1 MKLPVEWLKEH
12 NKKITDVDNL
22 INKLTL
28 AGIECKLI
36 DHNKKQVIDF
46 SLTPNRADC
55 FSLKGILQ
63 EIAAIDNKNLKQ
75 SKNKPSEIH
84 HNQTVPIE
92 IESSQDC
99 PVFITRVIKDFDNK
113 MSSPSWLKDRL
124 ELSGFK
130 SVNLVVDI
138 ANYVMLETGQPLHT
152 YDLDSIN
159 SKIVVRRA
167 KHKESIKILDGSSK
181 VLNKDFLVIADKDQ
195 TLGIAGIMGSEES
208 GISEAT
214 TSILLESAYF
224 NFETIMGKSRLLNLY
239 SEASLRFERGVDP
252 NIQSQAVER
261 FTELLN
267 HEAGGSNGPI
277 KQAVSEKN
285 KPKNSFIF
293 LRKNHIRRTL
303 GVTIPNKAIVNIL
316 KRLNMELQE
325 KDFGYEGWSV
335 KAPSYRFDLQDECDL
350 IEEIARIY
358 GYEKIPES
366 TEKQNISLQLTS
378 SRAEKRH
385 EISNLLC
392 NFGYSE
398 VVNYSFVSP
407 AMNLL
412 SKKSY
417 SDALDIQNPLSIEM
431 SVMRNSLWPGLI
443 TNLSYNLKRQQN
455 DIRLFEI
462 GKIFSSHKKIPDE
475 KLVISGLAYGN
486 RHIEQWGETAT
497 SIDFYDV
504 KGHLEDIFNQFKVI
518 QNISFKTIKHN
529 MLCPGKSARIQLKN
543 KTIGFVGE
551 LSPEL
556 SNELK
561 LDSSPVMFEVDYDAL
576 EINKNIS
583 HSSFKYFP
591 YSRRDLSILMDINM
605 EIKSII
611 KMIEA
616 LKIKDLSNIIIF
628 DAYMGDK
635 ISADKKSI
643 ALGLI
648 FQSKSRTLKD
658 DEIDEYMLKINQL
671 ILKEMNLII
680 RQ

>member
-1 MKLPVEWLKEH
+1 MKLPVEWLKKH
-12 NKKITDVDNL
+12 NKKVTDVHHL
-22 INKLTL
+22 IHKLTL
-28 AGIECKLI
+28 AGIECELI
-36 DHNKKQVIDF
+36 DHNKQQVIDF

-55 FSLKGILQ
+55 FSLKGILH
-63 EIAAIDNKNLKQ
+63 EIAAIDNKKLKELTNQ
-75 SKNKPSEIH
+75 TSKIH
-84 HNQTVPIE
+84 HNQTLPIE

-99 PVFITRVIKDFDNK
+99 PVFVTRVIKDFDNNV
-113 MSSPSWLKDRL
+113 SSPLWLKDRL
-124 ELSGFK
+124 ELCGFK
-130 SVNLVVDI
+130 SINLVVDI

-159 SKIVVRRA
+159 SKIIVRRA
-167 KHKESIKILDGSSK
+167 KNKESIKILDGSSK
-181 VLNKDFLVIADKDQ
+181 ALNKDFLVIADNNL

-208 GISEAT
+208 SISET
-214 TSILLESAYF
+214 TTAILLESAYF

-267 HEAGGSNGPI
+267 HEAGGNNGPI
-277 KQAVSEKN
+277 KQAISNKD
-285 KPKNSFIF
+285 KPKNNFIF
-293 LRKNHIRRTL
+293 LRKDHIRRTL
-303 GVTIPNKAIVNIL
+303 GITIPNKSIVNIL
-316 KRLNMELQE
+316 KRLNMELEE
-325 KDFGYEGWSV
+325 KDFGYEGWNV

-366 TEKQNISLQLTS
+366 TEKQNINLQLS
-378 SRAEKRH
+378 SLRAEKRNK
-385 EISNLLC
+385 ISNLLC

-412 SKKSY
+412 SKKSN
-417 SDALDIQNPLSIEM
+417 SDALDIQNPLSIDM

-462 GKIFSSHKKIPDE
+462 GKVFSSYKKIPDE
-475 KLVISGLAYGN
+475 KLVISGLVYGN
-486 RHIEQWGETAT
+486 RHNEQWGEITT

-504 KGHLEDIFNQFKVI
+504 KGHLENIFNQFKVI
-518 QNISFKTIKHN
+518 QNLSFKTLKHN
-529 MLCPGKSARIQLKN
+529 MLCPGKSASIQLKN
-543 KTIGFVGE
+543 KTIGSVGE
-551 LSPEL
+551 LNPEL

-561 LDSSPVMFEVDYDAL
+561 LDSNPVMFELDYDAL
-576 EINKNIS
+576 EINKNIN
-583 HSSFKYFP
+583 HSSSKYFP
-591 YSRRDLSILMDINM
+591 YSRRDLSILMDIDM
-605 EIKSII
+605 EINSII
-611 KMIEA
+611 KMIDA

-628 DAYMGDK
+628 DTYMGDK
-635 ISADKKSI
+635 ISTDKKSVT
-643 ALGLI
+643 LGLI

-658 DEIDEYMLKINQL
+658 DEIDKYMLKINQL
-671 ILKEMNLII
+671 ILKKMNLII
-680 RQ
+680 R

>member
-12 NKKITDVDNL
+12 NKKDTDVHDL
-22 INKLTL
+22 IHKLTL
-28 AGIECKLI
+28 AGIECGLI
-36 DHNKKQVIDF
+36 NHNNKPVIDF

-63 EIAAIDNKNLKQ
+63 EIAAIDNKKLKKLKTQ
-75 SKNKPSEIH
+75 TSKIN
-84 HNQTVPIE
+84 HNQTLPVE
-92 IESSQDC
+92 IESTQDC

-113 MSSPSWLKDRL
+113 INSPQWLKDRL
-124 ELSGFK
+124 ELCGFK

-152 YDLDSIN
+152 YDFDCVH
-159 SKIVVRRA
+159 SKIIVRRA
-167 KHKESIKILDGSSK
+167 KNKELIKILDGSSK
-181 VLNKDFLVIADKDQ
+181 ILNKNFLVIADKDK
-195 TLGIAGIMGSEES
+195 TLGIAGIMGSEAS
-208 GISEAT
+208 GISETT

-252 NIQSQAVER
+252 NIQSHAVER

-267 HEAGGSNGPI
+267 QEAGGNNGPI
-277 KQAVSEKN
+277 KQTLSN
-285 KPKNSFIF
+285 KDKPENKFIF
-293 LRKNHIRRTL
+293 LRKNQIRKTL
-303 GVTIPNKAIVNIL
+303 GVTIPNKSIVNIL

-366 TEKQNISLQLTS
+366 TEKQNINLQLS
-378 SRAEKRH
+378 SLRVEKKNK
-385 EISNLLC
+385 ISNLLC
-392 NFGYSE
+392 SFGYSE

-417 SDALDIQNPLSIEM
+417 SDALDIQNPLSIDM

-443 TNLSYNLKRQQN
+443 TNLSHNLKRQQN
-455 DIRLFEI
+455 DICLFEI
-462 GKIFSSHKKIPDE
+462 GKVFSSHKKIPDE

-486 RHIEQWGETAT
+486 RHNEQWGETT
-497 SIDFYDV
+497 KSVDFYDV
-504 KGHLEDIFNQFKVI
+504 KGHLEDIFNQFQI
-518 QNISFKTIKHN
+518 TGNISFKKIKHN
-529 MLCPGKSARIQLKN
+529 MLCPGKSASIQLRN
-543 KTIGFVGE
+543 KTIGFIGE
-551 LSPEL
+551 LNPEL

-561 LDSSPVMFEVDYDAL
+561 LDSNPVMFELDYDAL
-576 EINKNIS
+576 KMNKQINYIPT
-583 HSSFKYFP
+583 KYFP
-591 YSRRDLSILMDINM
+591 YSRRDLSILMDIDM

-611 KMIEA
+611 KMIDA
-616 LKIKDLSNIIIF
+616 LKIKDLSKIIIF
-628 DAYMGDK
+628 DVYMGDK
-635 ISADKKSI
+635 MSADKKSV

-658 DEIDEYMLKINQL
+658 DEIDKYMLKINQL

-680 RQ
+680 R

>member
-12 NKKITDVDNL
+12 NKKDTDVHNL
-22 INKLTL
+22 IHKLTL

-36 DHNKKQVIDF
+36 NHNNKPVIDF

-63 EIAAIDNKNLKQ
+63 EIAAIDNKNLKKFKTQ
-75 SKNKPSEIH
+75 TSKIN
-84 HNQTVPIE
+84 HNQTLPVE
-92 IESSQDC
+92 IESTQDC

-113 MSSPSWLKDRL
+113 ISSPQWLKDRL
-124 ELSGFK
+124 ELCGFK

-152 YDLDSIN
+152 YDFDSVD
-159 SKIVVRRA
+159 SKIIVRRA
-167 KHKESIKILDGSSK
+167 KNKELIKILDGSSK
-181 VLNKDFLVIADKDQ
+181 VLNKDFLVIADKDK
-195 TLGIAGIMGSEES
+195 TLGIAGIMGSEAS
-208 GISEAT
+208 GISETT

-252 NIQSQAVER
+252 NIQSHAVER

-267 HEAGGSNGPI
+267 QEAGGNNGPI
-277 KQAVSEKN
+277 KQTLSN
-285 KPKNSFIF
+285 KDKPENKFIF
-293 LRKNHIRRTL
+293 LRKNQIRKTL
-303 GVTIPNKAIVNIL
+303 GVTIPNKSIVNIL

-366 TEKQNISLQLTS
+366 TEKQNINLQLS
-378 SRAEKRH
+378 SLRVEKKNK
-385 EISNLLC
+385 ISNLLC

-417 SDALDIQNPLSIEM
+417 SDALDIQNPLSIDM
-431 SVMRNSLWPGLI
+431 SVMRNSLWPGLM
-443 TNLSYNLKRQQN
+443 TNLSHNIKRQQN
-455 DIRLFEI
+455 DICLFEI
-462 GKIFSSHKKIPDE
+462 GKVFSSHKKIPDE

-486 RHIEQWGETAT
+486 RHNEQWGETAK
-497 SIDFYDV
+497 SVDFYDV
-504 KGHLEDIFNQFKVI
+504 KGHLEDIFNQFQI
-518 QNISFKTIKHN
+518 TGNISFKKIKHN
-529 MLCPGKSARIQLKN
+529 MLCPGKSASIQLRN
-543 KTIGFVGE
+543 KTIGFIGE
-551 LSPEL
+551 LNPEL
-556 SNELK
+556 SDELK
-561 LDSSPVMFEVDYDAL
+561 LDSNPVMFELDYDAL
-576 EINKNIS
+576 KMNKQINHIPT
-583 HSSFKYFP
+583 KYFP
-591 YSRRDLSILMDINM
+591 YSRRDLSILMNIDM

-611 KMIEA
+611 KMIDA
-616 LKIKDLSNIIIF
+616 LKIKDLSKIIIF
-628 DAYMGDK
+628 DVYMGDK
-635 ISADKKSI
+635 MSADKKSV

-658 DEIDEYMLKINQL
+658 DEIDKYMLKINQL

-680 RQ
+680 R

>member
-12 NKKITDVDNL
+12 NKKDTDVHNL
-22 INKLTL
+22 IHKLTL

-36 DHNKKQVIDF
+36 NHNNKPVIDF

-63 EIAAIDNKNLKQ
+63 EIAAIDNKKLKKLKTQ
-75 SKNKPSEIH
+75 TSKIN
-84 HNQTVPIE
+84 HNQTLPVE
-92 IESSQDC
+92 IESTQDC

-113 MSSPSWLKDRL
+113 ISSPQWLKDRL
-124 ELSGFK
+124 ELCGFK

-152 YDLDSIN
+152 YDFDSVD
-159 SKIVVRRA
+159 SKIIVRRA
-167 KHKESIKILDGSSK
+167 KNKELIKILDGSSK
-181 VLNKDFLVIADKDQ
+181 ILNKDFLVIADKDK
-195 TLGIAGIMGSEES
+195 TLGIAGIMGSEAS
-208 GISEAT
+208 GISETT

-252 NIQSQAVER
+252 NIQSHAVER

-267 HEAGGSNGPI
+267 QEAGGNNGPI
-277 KQAVSEKN
+277 KQTLSN
-285 KPKNSFIF
+285 KDKPENKFIF
-293 LRKNHIRRTL
+293 LRKNQIRKTL
-303 GVTIPNKAIVNIL
+303 GVTIPNKSIVNIL

-366 TEKQNISLQLTS
+366 TEKQNINLQLS
-378 SRAEKRH
+378 SLRVEKKNK
-385 EISNLLC
+385 ISNLLC

-417 SDALDIQNPLSIEM
+417 SDALDIQNPLSIDM

-443 TNLSYNLKRQQN
+443 TNLSHNIKRQQN
-455 DIRLFEI
+455 DICLFEI
-462 GKIFSSHKKIPDE
+462 GKVFSSHKKIPDE

-486 RHIEQWGETAT
+486 RHNEQWGETT
-497 SIDFYDV
+497 KSVDFYDV
-504 KGHLEDIFNQFKVI
+504 KGHLEDIFNQFQI
-518 QNISFKTIKHN
+518 TGNISFKKIKHN
-529 MLCPGKSARIQLKN
+529 MLCPGKSASIQLRN
-543 KTIGFVGE
+543 KTIGFIGE
-551 LSPEL
+551 LNPEL
-556 SNELK
+556 SDELK
-561 LDSSPVMFEVDYDAL
+561 LDSNPVMFELDYDAL
-576 EINKNIS
+576 KMNKQINHIPT
-583 HSSFKYFP
+583 KYFP
-591 YSRRDLSILMDINM
+591 YSRRDLSILMDIDM

-611 KMIEA
+611 KMIDA
-616 LKIKDLSNIIIF
+616 LKIKDLSKIIIF
-628 DAYMGDK
+628 DVYMGDK
-635 ISADKKSI
+635 MSADKKSV

-658 DEIDEYMLKINQL
+658 DEIDKYMLKINQL

-680 RQ
+680 R

>member
-12 NKKITDVDNL
+12 NKKDTDVHDL
-22 INKLTL
+22 IHKLTL
-28 AGIECKLI
+28 AGIECGLI
-36 DHNKKQVIDF
+36 NHNNKPVIDF

-63 EIAAIDNKNLKQ
+63 EIAAIDNKKLKKLKTQ
-75 SKNKPSEIH
+75 TSKIN
-84 HNQTVPIE
+84 HNQTLPVE
-92 IESSQDC
+92 IESTQDC

-113 MSSPSWLKDRL
+113 INSPQWLKDRL
-124 ELSGFK
+124 ELCGFK

-152 YDLDSIN
+152 YDFDSVD
-159 SKIVVRRA
+159 SKIIVRRA
-167 KHKESIKILDGSSK
+167 KNKELIKILDGSSK
-181 VLNKDFLVIADKDQ
+181 ILNKDFLVIADKDK
-195 TLGIAGIMGSEES
+195 TLGIAGIMGSEAS
-208 GISEAT
+208 GISETT

-252 NIQSQAVER
+252 NIQSHAVER

-267 HEAGGSNGPI
+267 QEAGGNNGPI
-277 KQAVSEKN
+277 KQTLSN
-285 KPKNSFIF
+285 KDKPENKFIF
-293 LRKNHIRRTL
+293 LRKNQIRKTL
-303 GVTIPNKAIVNIL
+303 GVTIPNKSIVNIL

-366 TEKQNISLQLTS
+366 TEKQNINLQLS
-378 SRAEKRH
+378 SLRVEKKNK
-385 EISNLLC
+385 ISNLLC
-392 NFGYSE
+392 SFGYSE

-417 SDALDIQNPLSIEM
+417 SDALDIQNPLSIDM

-443 TNLSYNLKRQQN
+443 TNLSHNLKRQQN
-455 DIRLFEI
+455 DICLFEI
-462 GKIFSSHKKIPDE
+462 GKVFSSHKKIPDE

-486 RHIEQWGETAT
+486 RHNEQWGETT
-497 SIDFYDV
+497 KSVDFYDV
-504 KGHLEDIFNQFKVI
+504 KGHLEDIFNQFQI
-518 QNISFKTIKHN
+518 TGNISFKKIKHN
-529 MLCPGKSARIQLKN
+529 MLCPGKSASIQLRN
-543 KTIGFVGE
+543 KTIGFIGE
-551 LSPEL
+551 LNPEL

-561 LDSSPVMFEVDYDAL
+561 LDSNPVMFELDYDAL
-576 EINKNIS
+576 KMNKQINYIPT
-583 HSSFKYFP
+583 KYFP
-591 YSRRDLSILMDINM
+591 YSRRDLSILMDIDM

-611 KMIEA
+611 KMIDA
-616 LKIKDLSNIIIF
+616 LKIKDLSKIIIF
-628 DAYMGDK
+628 DVYMGDK
-635 ISADKKSI
+635 MSADKKSV

-658 DEIDEYMLKINQL
+658 DEIDKYMLKINQL

-680 RQ
+680 R

>member
-12 NKKITDVDNL
+12 NKKDTDVHNL
-22 INKLTL
+22 IHKLTL
-28 AGIECKLI
+28 AGIECELI
-36 DHNKKQVIDF
+36 NHNNKPVIDF

-63 EIAAIDNKNLKQ
+63 EIAAIDNKKLKKLKTQ
-75 SKNKPSEIH
+75 TSKIN
-84 HNQTVPIE
+84 HNQTLPVE
-92 IESSQDC
+92 IESTQDC

-113 MSSPSWLKDRL
+113 ISSPQWLKDRL
-124 ELSGFK
+124 ELCGFK

-152 YDLDSIN
+152 YDFDCVH
-159 SKIVVRRA
+159 SKIIVRRA
-167 KHKESIKILDGSSK
+167 KNKELIKILDGSSK
-181 VLNKDFLVIADKDQ
+181 ILNKNFLVIADKDK
-195 TLGIAGIMGSEES
+195 TLGIAGIMGSEAS
-208 GISEAT
+208 GISETT

-252 NIQSQAVER
+252 NIQSHAVER

-267 HEAGGSNGPI
+267 QEAGGNNGPI
-277 KQAVSEKN
+277 KQTLSN
-285 KPKNSFIF
+285 KDKPENKFIF
-293 LRKNHIRRTL
+293 LRKNQIRKTL
-303 GVTIPNKAIVNIL
+303 GVTIPNKSIVNIL

-366 TEKQNISLQLTS
+366 TEKQNINLQLS
-378 SRAEKRH
+378 SLRVEKKNK
-385 EISNLLC
+385 ISNLLC
-392 NFGYSE
+392 SFGYSE

-417 SDALDIQNPLSIEM
+417 SDALDIQNPLSIDM

-443 TNLSYNLKRQQN
+443 TNLSHNLKRQQN
-455 DIRLFEI
+455 DICLFEI
-462 GKIFSSHKKIPDE
+462 GKVFSSHKKIPDE

-486 RHIEQWGETAT
+486 RHNEQWGETT
-497 SIDFYDV
+497 KSVDFYDV
-504 KGHLEDIFNQFKVI
+504 KGHLEDIFNQFQI
-518 QNISFKTIKHN
+518 TGNISFKKIKHN
-529 MLCPGKSARIQLKN
+529 MLCPGKSASIQLRN
-543 KTIGFVGE
+543 KTIGFIGE
-551 LSPEL
+551 LNPEL

-561 LDSSPVMFEVDYDAL
+561 LDSNPVMFELDYDAL
-576 EINKNIS
+576 KMNKQINYIPT
-583 HSSFKYFP
+583 KYFP
-591 YSRRDLSILMDINM
+591 YSRRDLSILMDIDM

-611 KMIEA
+611 KMIDA
-616 LKIKDLSNIIIF
+616 LKIKDLSKIIIF
-628 DAYMGDK
+628 DVYMGDK
-635 ISADKKSI
+635 MSADKKSV

-658 DEIDEYMLKINQL
+658 DEIDKYMLKINQL

-680 RQ
+680 R

>member
-12 NKKITDVDNL
+12 NKKDTDVHNL
-22 INKLTL
+22 IHKLTL

-36 DHNKKQVIDF
+36 NHNNKPVIDF

-63 EIAAIDNKNLKQ
+63 EIAAIDNKKLKKLKTQ
-75 SKNKPSEIH
+75 TSKIN
-84 HNQTVPIE
+84 HNQTLPVE
-92 IESSQDC
+92 IESTQDC

-113 MSSPSWLKDRL
+113 ISSPQWLKDRL
-124 ELSGFK
+124 ELCGFK

-152 YDLDSIN
+152 YDFDSVD
-159 SKIVVRRA
+159 SKIIVRRA
-167 KHKESIKILDGSSK
+167 KNKELIKILDGSSK
-181 VLNKDFLVIADKDQ
+181 ILNKDFLVIADKDK
-195 TLGIAGIMGSEES
+195 TLGIAGIMGSEAS
-208 GISEAT
+208 GISETT

-252 NIQSQAVER
+252 NIQSHAVER

-267 HEAGGSNGPI
+267 QEAGGNNGPI
-277 KQAVSEKN
+277 KQTLSN
-285 KPKNSFIF
+285 KDKPENKFIF
-293 LRKNHIRRTL
+293 LRKNQIRKTL
-303 GVTIPNKAIVNIL
+303 GVTIPNKSIVNIL

-366 TEKQNISLQLTS
+366 TEKQNINLQLS
-378 SRAEKRH
+378 SLRVEKKNK
-385 EISNLLC
+385 ISNLLC

-417 SDALDIQNPLSIEM
+417 SDALDIQNPLSIDM
-431 SVMRNSLWPGLI
+431 SVMRNSLWPGLM
-443 TNLSYNLKRQQN
+443 TNLSHNIKRQQN
-455 DIRLFEI
+455 DICLFEI
-462 GKIFSSHKKIPDE
+462 GKVFSSHKKIPDE

-486 RHIEQWGETAT
+486 RHNEQWGETT
-497 SIDFYDV
+497 KSVDFYDV
-504 KGHLEDIFNQFKVI
+504 KGHLEDIFNQFQI
-518 QNISFKTIKHN
+518 TGNISFKKIKHN
-529 MLCPGKSARIQLKN
+529 MLCPGKSASIQLRN
-543 KTIGFVGE
+543 KTIGFIGE
-551 LSPEL
+551 LNPEL

-561 LDSSPVMFEVDYDAL
+561 LDSNPVMFELDYDAL
-576 EINKNIS
+576 KMNKQINHIPT
-583 HSSFKYFP
+583 KYFP
-591 YSRRDLSILMDINM
+591 YSRRDLSILMDIDM

-611 KMIEA
+611 KMIDA
-616 LKIKDLSNIIIF
+616 LKIKDLSKIIIF
-628 DAYMGDK
+628 DVYMGDK
-635 ISADKKSI
+635 MSADKKSV

-658 DEIDEYMLKINQL
+658 DEIDKYMLKINQL

-680 RQ
+680 R

>member
-12 NKKITDVDNL
+12 NKKDTDVHNL
-22 INKLTL
+22 IHKLTL

-36 DHNKKQVIDF
+36 NHNNKPVIDF

-63 EIAAIDNKNLKQ
+63 EIAAIDNKKLKKLKTQ
-75 SKNKPSEIH
+75 TSKIN
-84 HNQTVPIE
+84 HNQTLPVE
-92 IESSQDC
+92 IESTQDC

-113 MSSPSWLKDRL
+113 ISSPQWLKDRL
-124 ELSGFK
+124 ELCGFK

-152 YDLDSIN
+152 YDFDSVD
-159 SKIVVRRA
+159 SKIIVRRA
-167 KHKESIKILDGSSK
+167 KNKELIKILDGSSK
-181 VLNKDFLVIADKDQ
+181 ILNKDFLVIADKDK
-195 TLGIAGIMGSEES
+195 TLGIAGIMGSEAS
-208 GISEAT
+208 GISETT

-252 NIQSQAVER
+252 NIQSHAVER

-267 HEAGGSNGPI
+267 QEAGGNNGPI
-277 KQAVSEKN
+277 KQTLSN
-285 KPKNSFIF
+285 KDKPENKFIF
-293 LRKNHIRRTL
+293 LRKNQIRKTL
-303 GVTIPNKAIVNIL
+303 GVTIPNKSIVNIL

-366 TEKQNISLQLTS
+366 TEKQNINLQLS
-378 SRAEKRH
+378 SLRVEKKNK
-385 EISNLLC
+385 ISNLLC

-417 SDALDIQNPLSIEM
+417 SDALDIQNPLSIDM
-431 SVMRNSLWPGLI
+431 SVMRNSLWPGLM
-443 TNLSYNLKRQQN
+443 TNLSHNIKRQQN
-455 DIRLFEI
+455 DICLFEI
-462 GKIFSSHKKIPDE
+462 GKVFSSHKKIPDE

-486 RHIEQWGETAT
+486 RHNEQWGETT
-497 SIDFYDV
+497 KSVDFYDV
-504 KGHLEDIFNQFKVI
+504 KGHLEDIFNQFQI
-518 QNISFKTIKHN
+518 TGNISFKKIKHN
-529 MLCPGKSARIQLKN
+529 MLCPGKSASIQLRN
-543 KTIGFVGE
+543 KTIGFIGE
-551 LSPEL
+551 LNPEL
-556 SNELK
+556 SDELK
-561 LDSSPVMFEVDYDAL
+561 LDSNPVIFELDYDAL
-576 EINKNIS
+576 KMNKQINHIPT
-583 HSSFKYFP
+583 KYFP
-591 YSRRDLSILMDINM
+591 YSRRDLSILMNIDM

-611 KMIEA
+611 KMIDA
-616 LKIKDLSNIIIF
+616 LKIKDLSKIIIF
-628 DAYMGDK
+628 DVYMGDK
-635 ISADKKSI
+635 MSADKKSV

-658 DEIDEYMLKINQL
+658 DEIDKYMLKINQL

-680 RQ
+680 R

>member
-12 NKKITDVDNL
+12 NKKDTDVHDL
-22 INKLTL
+22 IHKLTL
-28 AGIECKLI
+28 AGIECGLI
-36 DHNKKQVIDF
+36 NHNNKPVIDF

-63 EIAAIDNKNLKQ
+63 EIAAIDNKNLKKLKTQ
-75 SKNKPSEIH
+75 TSKIN
-84 HNQTVPIE
+84 HNQTLPVE
-92 IESSQDC
+92 IESTQDC

-113 MSSPSWLKDRL
+113 ISSPQWLKDRL
-124 ELSGFK
+124 ELCGFK

-152 YDLDSIN
+152 YDFDCVH
-159 SKIVVRRA
+159 SKIIVRRA
-167 KHKESIKILDGSSK
+167 KNKELINILDGSSK
-181 VLNKDFLVIADKDQ
+181 VLNKDFLVIADKDK
-195 TLGIAGIMGSEES
+195 TLGIAGIMGSEAS
-208 GISEAT
+208 GISETT

-252 NIQSQAVER
+252 NIQSHAVER

-267 HEAGGSNGPI
+267 QEAGGNNGPI
-277 KQAVSEKN
+277 KQTLSN
-285 KPKNSFIF
+285 KDKPENKFIF
-293 LRKNHIRRTL
+293 LRKNQIRKTL
-303 GVTIPNKAIVNIL
+303 GVTIPNKSIVNIL

-366 TEKQNISLQLTS
+366 TEKQNINLQLS
-378 SRAEKRH
+378 SLRVEKKNK
-385 EISNLLC
+385 ISNLLC
-392 NFGYSE
+392 SFGYSE

-417 SDALDIQNPLSIEM
+417 SDALDIQNPLSIDM

-443 TNLSYNLKRQQN
+443 TNLSHNLKRQQN
-455 DIRLFEI
+455 DICLFEI
-462 GKIFSSHKKIPDE
+462 GKVFSSHKKIPDE

-486 RHIEQWGETAT
+486 RHNEQWGETT
-497 SIDFYDV
+497 KSVDFYDV
-504 KGHLEDIFNQFKVI
+504 KGHLEDIFNQFQI
-518 QNISFKTIKHN
+518 TGNISFNKIKHN
-529 MLCPGKSARIQLKN
+529 MLCPGKSASIQLRN
-543 KTIGFVGE
+543 KTIGFIGE
-551 LSPEL
+551 LNPEL

-561 LDSSPVMFEVDYDAL
+561 LDSNPVMFELDYDAL
-576 EINKNIS
+576 KMNKQINHIPT
-583 HSSFKYFP
+583 KYFP
-591 YSRRDLSILMDINM
+591 YSRRDLSILMDIDM

-611 KMIEA
+611 KMIDA
-616 LKIKDLSNIIIF
+616 LKIKDLSKIIIF
-628 DAYMGDK
+628 DVYMGDK
-635 ISADKKSI
+635 MSADKKSV

-658 DEIDEYMLKINQL
+658 DEIDKYMLKINQL

-680 RQ
+680 R

>member
-12 NKKITDVDNL
+12 NKKDTDVHNL
-22 INKLTL
+22 IHKLTL
-28 AGIECKLI
+28 AGIECELI
-36 DHNKKQVIDF
+36 NHNNKPVIDF
-46 SLTPNRADC
+46 KLTPNRADC

-63 EIAAIDNKNLKQ
+63 EIAAIDNKKLKKLKTQ
-75 SKNKPSEIH
+75 TSKIN
-84 HNQTVPIE
+84 HNQTLPVE
-92 IESSQDC
+92 IESTQDC

-113 MSSPSWLKDRL
+113 ISSPKWLKDRL
-124 ELSGFK
+124 ELCGFK

-152 YDLDSIN
+152 YDFDSVD
-159 SKIVVRRA
+159 SKIIVRRA
-167 KHKESIKILDGSSK
+167 KNKELIKILDGSSK
-181 VLNKDFLVIADKDQ
+181 ILNKDFLVIADKDK
-195 TLGIAGIMGSEES
+195 TLGIAGIMGSEAS
-208 GISEAT
+208 GISETT

-252 NIQSQAVER
+252 NIQSHAVER

-267 HEAGGSNGPI
+267 QEAGGNNGPI
-277 KQAVSEKN
+277 KQTLSN
-285 KPKNSFIF
+285 KDKPENKFIF
-293 LRKNHIRRTL
+293 LRKNQIRKTL
-303 GVTIPNKAIVNIL
+303 GVTIPNKSIVNIL

-366 TEKQNISLQLTS
+366 TEKQNINLQLS
-378 SRAEKRH
+378 SLRVEKKNK
-385 EISNLLC
+385 ISNLLC

-417 SDALDIQNPLSIEM
+417 SDALDIQNPLSIDM
-431 SVMRNSLWPGLI
+431 SVMRNSLWPGLM
-443 TNLSYNLKRQQN
+443 TNLSHNIKRQQN
-455 DIRLFEI
+455 DICLFEI
-462 GKIFSSHKKIPDE
+462 GKVFSSHKKIPDE

-486 RHIEQWGETAT
+486 RHNEQWGETT
-497 SIDFYDV
+497 KSVDFYDV
-504 KGHLEDIFNQFKVI
+504 KGHLEDIFNQFQI
-518 QNISFKTIKHN
+518 TGNISFKKIKHN
-529 MLCPGKSARIQLKN
+529 MLCPGKSASIQLRN
-543 KTIGFVGE
+543 KTIGFIGE
-551 LSPEL
+551 LNPEL
-556 SNELK
+556 SDELK
-561 LDSSPVMFEVDYDAL
+561 LDSNPVMFELDYDAL
-576 EINKNIS
+576 KMNKQINHIPT
-583 HSSFKYFP
+583 KYFP
-591 YSRRDLSILMDINM
+591 YSRRDLSILMDIDM

-611 KMIEA
+611 KMIDA
-616 LKIKDLSNIIIF
+616 LKIKDLSKIIIF
-628 DAYMGDK
+628 DVYMGDK
-635 ISADKKSI
+635 MSADKKSV

-658 DEIDEYMLKINQL
+658 DEIDKYMLKINQL

-680 RQ
+680 R

>member
-12 NKKITDVDNL
+12 NKKDTDVHNL
-22 INKLTL
+22 IHKLTL

-36 DHNKKQVIDF
+36 NHNNKPVIDF

-63 EIAAIDNKNLKQ
+63 EIAAINNKKLKKLKTQ
-75 SKNKPSEIH
+75 TSKIN
-84 HNQTVPIE
+84 HNQTLPVE
-92 IESSQDC
+92 IESTQDC

-113 MSSPSWLKDRL
+113 ISSPQWLKDRL
-124 ELSGFK
+124 ELCGFK

-152 YDLDSIN
+152 YDFDSVD
-159 SKIVVRRA
+159 SKIIVRRA
-167 KHKESIKILDGSSK
+167 KNKELIKILDGSSK
-181 VLNKDFLVIADKDQ
+181 ILNKDFLVIADKDK
-195 TLGIAGIMGSEES
+195 TLGIAGIMGSEAS
-208 GISEAT
+208 GISETT

-252 NIQSQAVER
+252 NIQSHAVER

-267 HEAGGSNGPI
+267 QEAGGNNGPI
-277 KQAVSEKN
+277 KQTLSN
-285 KPKNSFIF
+285 KDKPENKFIF
-293 LRKNHIRRTL
+293 LRKNQIRKTL
-303 GVTIPNKAIVNIL
+303 GVTIPNKSIVNIL

-366 TEKQNISLQLTS
+366 TEKQNINLQLS
-378 SRAEKRH
+378 SLRVEKKNK
-385 EISNLLC
+385 ISNLLC

-417 SDALDIQNPLSIEM
+417 SDALDIQNPLSIDM

-443 TNLSYNLKRQQN
+443 TNLSHNLKRQQN
-455 DIRLFEI
+455 DICLFEI
-462 GKIFSSHKKIPDE
+462 GKVFSSHKKIPDE

-486 RHIEQWGETAT
+486 RHNEQWGETT
-497 SIDFYDV
+497 KSVDFYDV
-504 KGHLEDIFNQFKVI
+504 KGHLEDIFNQFQI
-518 QNISFKTIKHN
+518 TGNISFKKIKHN
-529 MLCPGKSARIQLKN
+529 MLCPGKSASIQLRN
-543 KTIGFVGE
+543 KTIGFIGE
-551 LSPEL
+551 LNPEL
-556 SNELK
+556 SDELK
-561 LDSSPVMFEVDYDAL
+561 LDSNPVMFELDYDAL
-576 EINKNIS
+576 KMNKQINHIPT
-583 HSSFKYFP
+583 KYFP
-591 YSRRDLSILMDINM
+591 YSRRDLSILMNIDM

-611 KMIEA
+611 KMIDA
-616 LKIKDLSNIIIF
+616 LKIKDLSKIIIF
-628 DAYMGDK
+628 DVYMGDK
-635 ISADKKSI
+635 MSADKKSV

-658 DEIDEYMLKINQL
+658 DEIDKYMLKINQL

-680 RQ
+680 R

>member
-12 NKKITDVDNL
+12 NKKDTDVHNL
-22 INKLTL
+22 IHKLTL
-28 AGIECKLI
+28 AGIECELI
-36 DHNKKQVIDF
+36 NHNNKPVIDF

-63 EIAAIDNKNLKQ
+63 EIAAIDNKNLKKLKTQ
-75 SKNKPSEIH
+75 TSKIN
-84 HNQTVPIE
+84 HNQTLPVE
-92 IESSQDC
+92 IESTQDC

-113 MSSPSWLKDRL
+113 ISSPQWLKDRL
-124 ELSGFK
+124 ELCGFK

-152 YDLDSIN
+152 YDFDCVH
-159 SKIVVRRA
+159 SKIIVRRA
-167 KHKESIKILDGSSK
+167 KNKELIKILDGSSK
-181 VLNKDFLVIADKDQ
+181 VLNKDFLVIADKDK
-195 TLGIAGIMGSEES
+195 TLGIAGIMGSEAS
-208 GISEAT
+208 GISETT

-252 NIQSQAVER
+252 NIQSHAVER

-267 HEAGGSNGPI
+267 QEAGGNNGPI
-277 KQAVSEKN
+277 KQTLSNKD
-285 KPKNSFIF
+285 KPKNKFIF
-293 LRKNHIRRTL
+293 LRKNQIRKTL
-303 GVTIPNKAIVNIL
+303 GVTIPNKSIVNIL

-366 TEKQNISLQLTS
+366 TEKQNINLQLS
-378 SRAEKRH
+378 SLRVEKKNK
-385 EISNLLC
+385 ISNLLC
-392 NFGYSE
+392 SFGYSE

-417 SDALDIQNPLSIEM
+417 SDALDIQNPLSIDM

-443 TNLSYNLKRQQN
+443 TNLSHNLKRQQN
-455 DIRLFEI
+455 DICLFEI
-462 GKIFSSHKKIPDE
+462 GKVFSSHKKIPDE

-486 RHIEQWGETAT
+486 RHNEQWGETT
-497 SIDFYDV
+497 KSVDFYDV
-504 KGHLEDIFNQFKVI
+504 KGHLEDIFNQFQI
-518 QNISFKTIKHN
+518 TGNISFKKIKHN
-529 MLCPGKSARIQLKN
+529 MLCPGKSASIQLRN
-543 KTIGFVGE
+543 KTIGFIGE
-551 LSPEL
+551 LNPEL

-561 LDSSPVMFEVDYDAL
+561 LDSNPVMFELDYDAL
-576 EINKNIS
+576 KMNKQINHIPT
-583 HSSFKYFP
+583 KYFP
-591 YSRRDLSILMDINM
+591 YSRRDLSILMDIDM

-611 KMIEA
+611 KMIDA
-616 LKIKDLSNIIIF
+616 LKIKDLSKIIIF
-628 DAYMGDK
+628 DVYMGDK
-635 ISADKKSI
+635 MSADKKSV

-658 DEIDEYMLKINQL
+658 DEIDKYMLKINQL

-680 RQ
+680 R

>member
-12 NKKITDVDNL
+12 NKKDTDVHDL
-22 INKLTL
+22 IHKLTL
-28 AGIECKLI
+28 AGIECGLI
-36 DHNKKQVIDF
+36 NHNNKPVIDF

-63 EIAAIDNKNLKQ
+63 EIAAIDNKKLKKLKTQ
-75 SKNKPSEIH
+75 TSKIN
-84 HNQTVPIE
+84 HNQTLPVE
-92 IESSQDC
+92 IESTQDC

-113 MSSPSWLKDRL
+113 ISSPQWLKDRL
-124 ELSGFK
+124 ELCGFK

-152 YDLDSIN
+152 YDFDCVH
-159 SKIVVRRA
+159 SKIIVRRA
-167 KHKESIKILDGSSK
+167 KNKELIKILDGSSK
-181 VLNKDFLVIADKDQ
+181 ILNKNFLVIADKDK
-195 TLGIAGIMGSEES
+195 TLGIAGIMGSEAS
-208 GISEAT
+208 GISETT

-252 NIQSQAVER
+252 NIQSHAVER

-267 HEAGGSNGPI
+267 QEAGGNNGPI
-277 KQAVSEKN
+277 KQTLSN
-285 KPKNSFIF
+285 KDKPENKFIF
-293 LRKNHIRRTL
+293 LRKNQIRKTL
-303 GVTIPNKAIVNIL
+303 GVTIPNKSIVNIL

-366 TEKQNISLQLTS
+366 TEKQNINLQLS
-378 SRAEKRH
+378 SLRVEKKNK
-385 EISNLLC
+385 ISNLLC
-392 NFGYSE
+392 SFGYSE

-417 SDALDIQNPLSIEM
+417 SDALDIQNPLSIDM
-431 SVMRNSLWPGLI
+431 SVMRNSLWPSLI
-443 TNLSYNLKRQQN
+443 TNLSHNLKRQQN
-455 DIRLFEI
+455 DICLFEI
-462 GKIFSSHKKIPDE
+462 GKVFSSHKKIPDE

-486 RHIEQWGETAT
+486 RHNEQWGETT
-497 SIDFYDV
+497 KSVDFYDV
-504 KGHLEDIFNQFKVI
+504 KGHLEDIFNQFQI
-518 QNISFKTIKHN
+518 TGNISFKKIKHN
-529 MLCPGKSARIQLKN
+529 MLCPGKSASIQLRN
-543 KTIGFVGE
+543 KTIGFIGE
-551 LSPEL
+551 LNPEL

-561 LDSSPVMFEVDYDAL
+561 LDSNPVMFELDYDAL
-576 EINKNIS
+576 KMNKQINYIPT
-583 HSSFKYFP
+583 KYFP
-591 YSRRDLSILMDINM
+591 YSRRDLSILMDIDM

-611 KMIEA
+611 KMIDA
-616 LKIKDLSNIIIF
+616 LKIKDLSKIIIF
-628 DAYMGDK
+628 DVYMGDK
-635 ISADKKSI
+635 MSADKKSV

-658 DEIDEYMLKINQL
+658 DEIDKYMLKINQL

-680 RQ
+680 R

>member
-12 NKKITDVDNL
+12 NKKISDVDNL

-208 GISEAT
+208 GISETT

-277 KQAVSEKN
+277 KQALSEKN

-378 SRAEKRH
+378 
-385 EISNLLC
+385 
-392 NFGYSE
+392 
-398 VVNYSFVSP
+398 
-407 AMNLL
+407 
-412 SKKSY
+412 
-417 SDALDIQNPLSIEM
+417 
-431 SVMRNSLWPGLI
+431 
-443 TNLSYNLKRQQN
+443 
-455 DIRLFEI
+455 
-462 GKIFSSHKKIPDE
+462 
-475 KLVISGLAYGN
+475 
-486 RHIEQWGETAT
+486 
-497 SIDFYDV
+497 
-504 KGHLEDIFNQFKVI
+504 
-518 QNISFKTIKHN
+518 
-529 MLCPGKSARIQLKN
+529 
-543 KTIGFVGE
+543 
-551 LSPEL
+551 
-556 SNELK
+556 
-561 LDSSPVMFEVDYDAL
+561 
-576 EINKNIS
+576 
-583 HSSFKYFP
+583 
-591 YSRRDLSILMDINM
+591 
-605 EIKSII
+605 
-611 KMIEA
+611 
-616 LKIKDLSNIIIF
+616 
-628 DAYMGDK
+628 
-635 ISADKKSI
+635 
-643 ALGLI
+643 
-648 FQSKSRTLKD
+648 
-658 DEIDEYMLKINQL
+658 
-671 ILKEMNLII
+671 
-680 RQ
+680 

>member
-12 NKKITDVDNL
+12 NKKITDVHNL
-22 INKLTL
+22 IHKLTL
-28 AGIECKLI
+28 AGIECELI

-63 EIAAIDNKNLKQ
+63 EIAAIDNTKLK
-75 SKNKPSEIH
+75 KPRNQTSEIH
-84 HNQTVPIE
+84 HNQSLPIE
-92 IESSQDC
+92 IESNQDC
-99 PVFITRVIKDFDNK
+99 PVFVTRVIKDFDNQV
-113 MSSPSWLKDRL
+113 SSPSWLKDGL
-124 ELSGFK
+124 ELCGFK

-152 YDLDSIN
+152 YDLDSIK
-159 SKIVVRRA
+159 SKIIVRRA
-167 KHKESIKILDGSSK
+167 KNKESIKILDGTSK
-181 VLNKDFLVIADKDQ
+181 VLNKDFLVIADKNQ

-208 GISEAT
+208 GISETT
-214 TSILLESAYF
+214 TSIVLESAYF

-267 HEAGGSNGPI
+267 QEAGGSNGPI
-277 KQAVSEKN
+277 KQTVSDKN
-285 KPKNSFIF
+285 KPKNNFIF
-293 LRKNHIRRTL
+293 LRKDQIRRTL
-303 GVTIPNKAIVNIL
+303 GITIPNKSIVNIL

-366 TEKQNISLQLTS
+366 TEKQNINLQLNS
-378 SRAEKRH
+378 LRAEKRD

-407 AMNLL
+407 SMNLL

-455 DIRLFEI
+455 DVRLFEI
-462 GKIFSSHKKIPDE
+462 GKVFSSHKRIPDE
-475 KLVISGLAYGN
+475 KLVISGLVYGN
-486 RHIEQWGETAT
+486 RNNEQWGETTT

-504 KGHLEDIFNQFKVI
+504 KGHLENMFDQFKVL
-518 QNISFKTIKHN
+518 QNIAFKAVKHN
-529 MLCPGKSARIQLKN
+529 MLCPGKSASIKLKN
-543 KTIGFVGE
+543 KTIGFIGE
-551 LSPEL
+551 LNPEL

-561 LDSSPVMFEVDYDAL
+561 LDSNPVIFEVDYDAL

-583 HSSFKYFP
+583 HSSSKYFP
-591 YSRRDLSILMDINM
+591 YSRRDLSILMDVDI

-611 KMIEA
+611 KMIDA

-635 ISADKKSI
+635 ISADKKSV

-648 FQSKSRTLKD
+648 FQSKSRTLND
-658 DEIDEYMLKINQL
+658 DEIDKYMLKINHL
-671 ILKEMNLII
+671 IVKKMNLII
-680 RQ
+680 R

>member
-1 MKLPVEWLKEH
+1 MKLPVEWLKKH
-12 NKKITDVDNL
+12 NKKVTDVHNL
-22 INKLTL
+22 IHKLTL
-28 AGIECKLI
+28 AGIECELI
-36 DHNKKQVIDF
+36 DHNKQPVIDF

-63 EIAAIDNKNLKQ
+63 EIAAIDNKNFKGLRNQ
-75 SKNKPSEIH
+75 TSKIH
-84 HNQTVPIE
+84 HNQSLPIA
-92 IESSQDC
+92 IESTQDC
-99 PVFITRVIKDFDNK
+99 PVFVTRVIKDFDNK
-113 MSSPSWLKDRL
+113 VSSPMWLKDRL

-159 SKIVVRRA
+159 SKIIVRRA
-167 KHKESIKILDGSSK
+167 KNKESIKILDGSSK
-181 VLNKDFLVIADKDQ
+181 VLNKNFLVIADKDK
-195 TLGIAGIMGSEES
+195 TLGIAGIMGSEAS
-208 GISEAT
+208 GISETT

-224 NFETIMGKSRLLNLY
+224 NFEIIMGKSRLLNLY

-252 NIQSQAVER
+252 NIQSHAVER

-267 HEAGGSNGPI
+267 QEAGGNNGPI
-277 KQAVSEKN
+277 KQALSNKD
-285 KPKNSFIF
+285 KPKNKFIF
-293 LRKNHIRRTL
+293 LRKNHIRKTL
-303 GVTIPNKAIVNIL
+303 GITIPNKSIVNIL

-366 TEKQNISLQLTS
+366 TEKQNINLQLTS
-378 SRAEKRH
+378 LRVEKKNM
-385 EISNLLC
+385 ISNLLC
-392 NFGYSE
+392 SFGYSE

-417 SDALDIQNPLSIEM
+417 SDALDIQNPLSIDM

-443 TNLSYNLKRQQN
+443 TNLSHNLKRQQN

-462 GKIFSSHKKIPDE
+462 GKVFSSHKKIPDE
-475 KLVISGLAYGN
+475 KLVISGLVYGN
-486 RHIEQWGETAT
+486 RHSEQWGEETR
-497 SIDFYDV
+497 SLDFYDV
-504 KGHLEDIFNQFKVI
+504 KGHLEDMFNQFQI
-518 QNISFKTIKHN
+518 MGNISFKKVKHS
-529 MLCPGKSARIQLKN
+529 MLCPGKSASIWLKN

-551 LSPEL
+551 LNPEI

-561 LDSSPVMFEVDYDAL
+561 LDSNPVMFELDYDAL
-576 EINKNIS
+576 KMNQQINYYPS
-583 HSSFKYFP
+583 KYFP
-591 YSRRDLSILMDINM
+591 YSRRDLSILMDIDV
-605 EIKSII
+605 EVKSII
-611 KMIEA
+611 KMIDA

-628 DAYMGDK
+628 DVYMDDK
-635 ISADKKSI
+635 ISSDKKSV

-658 DEIDEYMLKINQL
+658 DEIDKYMIRINQL

-680 RQ
+680 R

>member
-12 NKKITDVDNL
+12 NKKDTDVHDL
-22 INKLTL
+22 IHKLTL
-28 AGIECKLI
+28 AGIECELI
-36 DHNKKQVIDF
+36 NHNNKPVIDF

-63 EIAAIDNKNLKQ
+63 EIAAIDNKKLKKLKTQ
-75 SKNKPSEIH
+75 TSKIN
-84 HNQTVPIE
+84 HNQTLPVE
-92 IESSQDC
+92 IESTQDC

-113 MSSPSWLKDRL
+113 ISSPQWLKDRL
-124 ELSGFK
+124 ELCGFK

-152 YDLDSIN
+152 YDFDCVH
-159 SKIVVRRA
+159 SKIIVRRA
-167 KHKESIKILDGSSK
+167 KNKELIKILDGSSK
-181 VLNKDFLVIADKDQ
+181 ILNKNFLVIADKDK
-195 TLGIAGIMGSEES
+195 TLGIAGIMGSEAS
-208 GISEAT
+208 GISETT

-252 NIQSQAVER
+252 NIQSHAVER

-267 HEAGGSNGPI
+267 QEAGGNNGPI
-277 KQAVSEKN
+277 KETLSN
-285 KPKNSFIF
+285 KDKPENKFIF
-293 LRKNHIRRTL
+293 LRKNQIRKTL
-303 GVTIPNKAIVNIL
+303 GVTIPNKSIVNIL

-366 TEKQNISLQLTS
+366 TEKQNINLQLS
-378 SRAEKRH
+378 SLRVEKKNK
-385 EISNLLC
+385 ISNLLC
-392 NFGYSE
+392 SFGYSE

-417 SDALDIQNPLSIEM
+417 SDALDIQNPLSIDM

-443 TNLSYNLKRQQN
+443 TNLSHNLKRQQN
-455 DIRLFEI
+455 DICLFEI
-462 GKIFSSHKKIPDE
+462 GKVFSSHKKIPDE

-486 RHIEQWGETAT
+486 RHNEQWGETT
-497 SIDFYDV
+497 KSVDFYDV
-504 KGHLEDIFNQFKVI
+504 KGHLEDIFNQFQI
-518 QNISFKTIKHN
+518 TGNISFKKIKHN
-529 MLCPGKSARIQLKN
+529 MLCPGKSASIQLRN
-543 KTIGFVGE
+543 KTIGFIGE
-551 LSPEL
+551 LNPEL

-561 LDSSPVMFEVDYDAL
+561 LDSNPVMFELDYDAL
-576 EINKNIS
+576 KMNKQINHIPT
-583 HSSFKYFP
+583 KYFP
-591 YSRRDLSILMDINM
+591 YSRRDLSILMDIDM

-611 KMIEA
+611 KMIDA
-616 LKIKDLSNIIIF
+616 LKIKDLSKIIIF
-628 DAYMGDK
+628 DVYMGDK
-635 ISADKKSI
+635 MSADKKSV

-658 DEIDEYMLKINQL
+658 DEIDKYMLKINQL

-680 RQ
+680 R

>member
-12 NKKITDVDNL
+12 NKKDTDVHNL
-22 INKLTL
+22 IHKLTL

-36 DHNKKQVIDF
+36 NHNNKPVIDF

-63 EIAAIDNKNLKQ
+63 EIAAIDNKKLKKLKTQ
-75 SKNKPSEIH
+75 TSKIN
-84 HNQTVPIE
+84 HNQTLPVE
-92 IESSQDC
+92 IESTQDC

-113 MSSPSWLKDRL
+113 ISSPQWLKDRL
-124 ELSGFK
+124 ELCGFK

-152 YDLDSIN
+152 YDFDCVD
-159 SKIVVRRA
+159 SKIIVRRA
-167 KHKESIKILDGSSK
+167 KNKELIKILDGSSK
-181 VLNKDFLVIADKDQ
+181 ILNKDFLVIADKDK
-195 TLGIAGIMGSEES
+195 TLGIAGIMGSEAS
-208 GISEAT
+208 GISETT

-252 NIQSQAVER
+252 NIQSHAVER

-267 HEAGGSNGPI
+267 QEAGGNNGPI
-277 KQAVSEKN
+277 KQTLSN
-285 KPKNSFIF
+285 KDKPENKFIF
-293 LRKNHIRRTL
+293 LRKNQIRKTL
-303 GVTIPNKAIVNIL
+303 GVTIPNKSIVNIL

-366 TEKQNISLQLTS
+366 TEKQNINLQLS
-378 SRAEKRH
+378 SLRVEKKNK
-385 EISNLLC
+385 ISNLLC

-417 SDALDIQNPLSIEM
+417 SDALDIQNPLSIDM

-443 TNLSYNLKRQQN
+443 TNLSHNIKRQQN
-455 DIRLFEI
+455 DICLFEI
-462 GKIFSSHKKIPDE
+462 GKVFSSHKKIPDE

-486 RHIEQWGETAT
+486 RHNEQWGETT
-497 SIDFYDV
+497 KSVDFYDV
-504 KGHLEDIFNQFKVI
+504 KGHLEDIFNQFQI
-518 QNISFKTIKHN
+518 TGNISFKKIKHN
-529 MLCPGKSARIQLKN
+529 MLCPGKSASIQLRN
-543 KTIGFVGE
+543 KTIGFIGE
-551 LSPEL
+551 LNPEL
-556 SNELK
+556 SDELK
-561 LDSSPVMFEVDYDAL
+561 LDSNPVMFELDYDAL
-576 EINKNIS
+576 KMNKQINHIPT
-583 HSSFKYFP
+583 KYFP
-591 YSRRDLSILMDINM
+591 YSRRDLSILMDIDM

-611 KMIEA
+611 KMIDA
-616 LKIKDLSNIIIF
+616 LKIKDLSKIIIF
-628 DAYMGDK
+628 DVYMGDK
-635 ISADKKSI
+635 MSADKKSV

-658 DEIDEYMLKINQL
+658 DEIDKYMLKINQL

-680 RQ
+680 R

>member
-12 NKKITDVDNL
+12 NKKDTDVHNL
-22 INKLTL
+22 IHKLTL

-36 DHNKKQVIDF
+36 NHNNKPVIDF

-63 EIAAIDNKNLKQ
+63 EIAAIDNKKLKKLKTQ
-75 SKNKPSEIH
+75 TSKIN
-84 HNQTVPIE
+84 HNQTLPVE
-92 IESSQDC
+92 IESTQDC

-113 MSSPSWLKDRL
+113 ISSPQWLKDRL
-124 ELSGFK
+124 ELCGFK

-152 YDLDSIN
+152 YDFDSVD
-159 SKIVVRRA
+159 SKIIVRRA
-167 KHKESIKILDGSSK
+167 KNKELIKILDGSSK
-181 VLNKDFLVIADKDQ
+181 VLNKDFLVIADKDK
-195 TLGIAGIMGSEES
+195 TLGIAGIMGSEAS
-208 GISEAT
+208 GISETT

-252 NIQSQAVER
+252 NIQSHAVER

-267 HEAGGSNGPI
+267 QEAGGNNGPI
-277 KQAVSEKN
+277 KQTLSN
-285 KPKNSFIF
+285 KDKPENKFIF
-293 LRKNHIRRTL
+293 LRKNQIRKTL
-303 GVTIPNKAIVNIL
+303 GVTIPNKSIVNIL

-366 TEKQNISLQLTS
+366 TEKQNINLQLS
-378 SRAEKRH
+378 SLRVEKKNK
-385 EISNLLC
+385 ISNLLC
-392 NFGYSE
+392 SFGYSE

-417 SDALDIQNPLSIEM
+417 SDALDIQNPLSIDM
-431 SVMRNSLWPGLI
+431 SVMRNSLWPGLM
-443 TNLSYNLKRQQN
+443 TNLSHNIKRQQN
-455 DIRLFEI
+455 DICLFEI
-462 GKIFSSHKKIPDE
+462 GKVFSSHKKIPDE

-486 RHIEQWGETAT
+486 RHNEQWGETT
-497 SIDFYDV
+497 KSVDFYDV
-504 KGHLEDIFNQFKVI
+504 KGHLEDIFNQFQI
-518 QNISFKTIKHN
+518 TGNISFKKIKHN
-529 MLCPGKSARIQLKN
+529 MLCPGKSASIQLRN
-543 KTIGFVGE
+543 KTIGFIGE
-551 LSPEL
+551 LNPEL
-556 SNELK
+556 SDELK
-561 LDSSPVMFEVDYDAL
+561 LDSNPVMFELDYDAL
-576 EINKNIS
+576 KMNKQINHIPT
-583 HSSFKYFP
+583 KYFP
-591 YSRRDLSILMDINM
+591 YSRRDLSILMDIDM

-611 KMIEA
+611 KMIDA
-616 LKIKDLSNIIIF
+616 LKIKDLSKIIIF
-628 DAYMGDK
+628 DVYMGDK
-635 ISADKKSI
+635 MSADKKSV

-658 DEIDEYMLKINQL
+658 DEIDKYMLKINQL

-680 RQ
+680 R